1 MNRIPSFLKWLI
13 SSILAVALLTGV
25 FFLRGDGQAAPL
37 PAEITTSPTA
47 SPTSS
52 ATAEPATDINNLMIA
67 LINSEQK
74 IVSITVLRQS
84 TDGTKLAIVNID
96 PATLIVPPGQGFVP
110 ISDAGL
116 QGSFDG
122 VDQAISG
129 ALGIP
134 IDGSIYL
141 QRLALAG
148 LVDGVGGVTINSEN
162 LYRVSES
169 GEAAEYVRSGS
180 SILAGGPAAGYAML
194 KSKFET
200 TDQFMSRTNQVLR
213 AVFENQQGDQERVD
227 EVLSALGSLAK
238 SNVPTQSIARLIVE
252 LRTSNL
258 WSSANISR
266 VPSN

>member
-13 SSILAVALLTGV
+13 SSILAITVLTGV
-25 FFLRGDGQAAPL
+25 FVLRGDGQAAPL
-37 PAEITTSPTA
+37 PAEITA
-47 SPTSS
+47 SPSASS
-52 ATAEPATDINNLMIA
+52 TAEPATDINNLMIG
-67 LINSEQK
+67 LIDSNQR
-74 IVSITVLRQS
+74 IVSVTVLRQS
-84 TDGTKLAIVNID
+84 EDGSKFAIVNIS
-96 PATLIVPPGQGFVP
+96 PETLIVPPGQGFVP

-122 VDQAISG
+122 IDQAISG

-148 LVDGVGGVTINSEN
+148 LVDGVGGVTIDSKN

-169 GEAAEYVRSGS
+169 GDAAQYVRPGS
-180 SILAGGPAAGYAML
+180 AVLAGGQAAGYAMV

-200 TDQFMSRTNQVLR
+200 TDQFMERTNQVLR
-213 AVFENQQGDQERVD
+213 AVFENQQGDEARVD
-227 EVLSALGSLAK
+227 EVLSALGSLAQ

-252 LRTSNL
+252 LRTANL
-258 WSSANISR
+258 WSSASISR